1 MSRPATEWRT
11 ENDIEVLYMGEVEI
25 GRAMATGGHRN
36 SARWLFTLNRHAL
49 QWISD
54 RTLEG
59 AKTYVEAT
67 FDLWLQKAGI
77 A

>member
-11 ENDIEVLYMGEVEI
+11 EGDIEVLYMGEVEI
-25 GRAMATGGHRN
+25 GRAMATGGKKN
-36 SARWLFTLNRHAL
+36 SPRWLFTLNRQAIE
-49 QWISD
+49 WISV
-54 RTLEG
+54 RTIEG
-59 AKTYVEAT
+59 AKTCVEAT